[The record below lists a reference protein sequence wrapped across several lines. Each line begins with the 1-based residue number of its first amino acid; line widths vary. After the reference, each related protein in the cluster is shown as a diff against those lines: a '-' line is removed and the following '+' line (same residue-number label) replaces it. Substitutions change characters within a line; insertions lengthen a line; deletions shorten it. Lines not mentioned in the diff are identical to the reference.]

1 MDTPGAANAESQNS
15 GKAAV
20 SVEIRPAPAGMVFQT
35 VTNMHLLGTGSEF
48 FLTFTRIDPDPDFD
62 GSSSS
67 DPLKVDI
74 VAKLILS
81 PQCLR
86 GLGELITRQIGASS
100 DTEDSVP
107 QREDKHGSSVA
118 E

>member
-1 MDTPGAANAESQNS
+1 MDAPGAANAESRSS
-15 GKAAV
+15 GKAV

-62 GSSSS
+62 GSSDS

-81 PQCLR
+81 PQGLR

-100 DTEDSVP
+100 DTEDGVP
-107 QREDKHGSSVA
+107 RREGKHGNGVT